1 LIFEHQKEKNVNQ
14 FALWK
19 ALIFAPLI
27 PFLLAASCNMNKII
41 GIDATAS
48 PSSISSGGSSSL
60 NATVTGAGTFNTNVN
75 WSIVVGGGSLS
86 SNIGGNATYTAP
98 TVSVQTSVQVK
109 ASATGDANF
118 SKTLTLTV
126 SPLAATDKPVISSFT
141 ATPNTLAS
149 GGGNVSLAWN
159 VTGATSLSIDQGVGT
174 VTPPTGGS
182 KSVNVTSTKSFIL
195 TANNANGSS
204 TQSLNVTVGAGGLQP
219 GVWDQ
224 NNWNEAT
231 WQ

>member
-1 LIFEHQKEKNVNQ
+1 MNR

-27 PFLLAASCNMNKII
+27 PFLLAASCNMDKIT

-48 PSSISSGGSSSL
+48 PSSLSSGGTSSL
-60 NATVTGAGTFNTNVN
+60 TATVTGAGTFNANVN
-75 WSIVVGGGSLS
+75 WSIVSGAGSLS
-86 SNIGGNATYTAP
+86 SNTGGSVTYTAP

-109 ASATGDANF
+109 ASAVGDANF

-141 ATPNTLAS
+141 ATPSTLPS
-149 GGGNVSLAWN
+149 GGGNTLLAWN
-159 VTGATSLSIDQGVGT
+159 VVGATSLSIDQSVGD
-174 VTPPTGGS
+174 VTGSTS
-182 KSVNVTSTKSFIL
+182 KSVAVTTSTTFTL
-195 TANNANGSS
+195 TATNANGSS
-204 TQSLNVTVGAGGLQP
+204 TKTFVVTIGAAGLP
-219 GVWDQ
+219 AGVWDTS
-224 NNWNEAT
+224 NWNEAN

>member
-1 LIFEHQKEKNVNQ
+1 MNR

-27 PFLLAASCNMNKII
+27 PFLLAASCNLDKIT

-48 PSSISSGGSSSL
+48 PSSISSGGTSSL
-60 NATVTGAGTFNTNVN
+60 NATVTGAGTFNANVN
-75 WSIVVGGGSLS
+75 WSIVSGGGSLS
-86 SNIGGNATYTAP
+86 SNTGTSVTYTAP
-98 TVSVQTSVQVK
+98 TVSLQTSVQIK
-109 ASATGDANF
+109 ASATGDLNF

-141 ATPNTLAS
+141 ATPSTLPS
-149 GGGNVSLAWN
+149 GGGSVLLAWN
-159 VTGATSLSIDQGVGT
+159 VVGATSLSIDQSVGD
-174 VTPPTGGS
+174 VTGLTS
-182 KSVNVTSTKSFIL
+182 KSIAVTSSKTLTL

-204 TQSLNVTVGAGGLQP
+204 TTSVAVTVGGGGLP
-219 GVWDQ
+219 AGVWDTS
-224 NNWNEAT
+224 NWDEAT